1 MWIPKLSY
9 MKNVIP
15 CIIVD
20 DENGALLTIEDYIGQ
35 MPQLELM
42 KAYSNPLEAL
52 AEMSQQKTPHL
63 IYSDIDMPAFTGI
76 NLAESLRDTPHHI
89 IFTTSYPDYAL
100 DAYGLRV
107 RNYLLKPFDLPEFA
121 KGTEVVLKEFFAP
134 LILERETED
143 SFFLRTH
150 PEKTTLTRVLKKDIT
165 YIQGANNNIYIY
177 TKENHYSVYM
187 TFTEIE
193 QKLASSTN
201 FYRIQRSYIINASH
215 VKGISGNI
223 VNTGKYD
230 VLMSPNYNAKFM
242 DWVNSIW
249 LKTKRK

>member
-1 MWIPKLSY
+1 
-9 MKNVIP
+9 MKNLIP

-20 DENGALLTIEDYIGQ
+20 DENGALRTLGDYIGQ
-35 MPQLELM
+35 MPRLELK

-52 AEMSQQKTPHL
+52 AEMCELKTPHL

-76 NLAESLRDTPHHI
+76 NLAESLIDTPHHV

-121 KGTEVVLKEFFAP
+121 KGTEVVLKEFFSP
-134 LILERETED
+134 VKLERETED
-143 SFFLRTH
+143 SFFLRTD
-150 PEKTTLTRVLKKDIT
+150 PEKAMLTRVLKADIA
-165 YIQGANNNIYIY
+165 YIQGANNHVHIY
-177 TKENHYSVYM
+177 TPENDYSVYM

-193 QKLASSTN
+193 ERLSSSSN
-201 FYRIQRSYIINASH
+201 FYRIQRSYIVNSDH
-215 VKGISGNI
+215 VLGIAGNM
-223 VNTGKYD
+223 VNLGKYK
-230 VLMSPNYNAKFM
+230 VLMSPNYNSRFM
-242 DWVNSIW
+242 DWIKGIW